1 MKIAEIDWHLF
12 WHAFSQQ
19 DVESRDRWLGRWV
32 FADADVKLSMR
43 PMPLEPSSSSPSYDD
58 EAPEQNVFP
67 TVSAS
72 MQSNLNLVS

>member
-19 DVESRDRWLGRWV
+19 GVESRDRWLGRWV
-32 FADADVKLSMR
+32 FEDAGVKLSMR
-43 PMPLEPSSSSPSYDD
+43 PMPLEATSLSPSCDYD
-58 EAPEQNVFP
+58 APGQNVFL

-72 MQSNLNLVS
+72 MQSNLNLIS